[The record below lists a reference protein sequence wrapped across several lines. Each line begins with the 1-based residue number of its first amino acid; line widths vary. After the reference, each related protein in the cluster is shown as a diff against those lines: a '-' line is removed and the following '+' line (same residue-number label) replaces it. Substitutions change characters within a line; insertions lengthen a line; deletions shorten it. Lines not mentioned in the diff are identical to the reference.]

1 MDDQAVRKIVIVGGG
16 TAGWMTAAA
25 LSRVLGPLTP
35 KPREIVLVES
45 PDIGTIGVGEATL
58 PTIRAYTR
66 TLGIDEADFLRRTKA
81 TFKLGIAFQ
90 DWGHLGNRFFHGF
103 GDFGPRLNNISS
115 IQYWL
120 RLQHAGG
127 IESYEQWSMAT
138 ELASQNRF
146 APPSG
151 SQPSASNAYAYAYHF
166 DASLFAGYL
175 REYAIERR
183 VERVEGTI
191 VDVSTRPDDGFV
203 SALTLSDG
211 RRIEG
216 DLFVDCSG
224 LRALLIEGTMKAGFD
239 DWGHWLPVDRA
250 LAVPSEPAAV
260 MTPYTTSTARPAG
273 WSWRI
278 PLQHRI
284 GNGHVYCSSFMAD
297 QEAEDLLL
305 AGLDTASQASPR
317 LIRFATGKR
326 KRMWVKN
333 VVAVGLA
340 SGFLEPL
347 ESTAI
352 QLIMDGIGRLI
363 ELFPDRHCSEPLAA
377 EYDRRMAF
385 QYESI
390 RDFIILHYKLTRRE
404 DSEFWRH
411 CREMPVPDRLQHQI
425 ELFKASGH
433 VAIFDPEGFAEPSFA
448 SILLGLGAMP
458 QRHDPMV
465 DGVDEASLRTHFR
478 RLRDTV
484 ERTVAGMP
492 DHAAYLRLALGQS
505 PH

>member
-1 MDDQAVRKIVIVGGG
+1 
-16 TAGWMTAAA
+16 
-25 LSRVLGPLTP
+25 
-35 KPREIVLVES
+35 
-45 PDIGTIGVGEATL
+45 
-58 PTIRAYTR
+58 
-66 TLGIDEADFLRRTKA
+66 
-81 TFKLGIAFQ
+81 
-90 DWGHLGNRFFHGF
+90 
-103 GDFGPRLNNISS
+103 
-115 IQYWL
+115 
-120 RLQHAGG
+120 
-127 IESYEQWSMAT
+127 
-138 ELASQNRF
+138 
-146 APPSG
+146 
-151 SQPSASNAYAYAYHF
+151 
-166 DASLFAGYL
+166 
-175 REYAIERR
+175 
-183 VERVEGTI
+183 
-191 VDVSTRPDDGFV
+191 
-203 SALTLSDG
+203 
-211 RRIEG
+211 
-216 DLFVDCSG
+216 
-224 LRALLIEGTMKAGFD
+224 MKAGFD

-297 QEAEDLLL
+297 RQAEDLLL
-305 AGLDTASQASPR
+305 AGLDTAPQASPR

-433 VAIFDPEGFAEPSFA
+433 VAIFDPEGFAEASFA